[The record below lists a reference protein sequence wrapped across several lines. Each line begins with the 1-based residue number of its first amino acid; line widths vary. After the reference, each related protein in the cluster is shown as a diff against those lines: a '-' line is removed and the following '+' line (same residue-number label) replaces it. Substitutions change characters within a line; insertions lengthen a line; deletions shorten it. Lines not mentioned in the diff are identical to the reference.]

1 MRKDVSVGKIFILKR
16 EHLSCFPITKKGAE
30 NSSPVE
36 KIYKFLFLFFPILS
50 RRGPQI
56 HNSHFRIESKIYC
69 LKWNIIVGKENCWTF
84 IRYFVFVL
92 RLNRFFPALLPF
104 FLLFQRSFCSF
115 LSSWSNQVFL
125 FEQMSI
131 SSNEQEETIYKT
143 DKYKFRKAKNDQK
156 KF

>member
-1 MRKDVSVGKIFILKR
+1 LSAKKTVEHSFDILS
-16 EHLSCFPITKKGAE
+16 LSCGLTD
-30 NSSPVE
+30 
-36 KIYKFLFLFFPILS
+36 
-50 RRGPQI
+50 
-56 HNSHFRIESKIYC
+56 
-69 LKWNIIVGKENCWTF
+69 
-84 IRYFVFVL
+84 
-92 RLNRFFPALLPF
+92 FFPALLPF